1 MNWRPLPAAA
11 FALCLAAG
19 AFAQGL
25 SPLEENKPDKP
36 AVPPPTNALDK
47 ADLEFYVRHLYV
59 YGPQINVAVADPVK
73 SEIPGLLE
81 VKVTASRGLQS
92 LSRAFL
98 VTEDGRHI
106 FEGKTYDIA
115 KNPFH
120 EFNEAI
126 DTTSAPAFGKEGA
139 SVVLV
144 VFSDFQCPFCAK
156 EAKVLRTNFLH
167 QYGSRARLYFKD
179 FPLSIHPWAKPA
191 AVAGR
196 CIYKQE
202 PEVFWQYHD
211 WVFDNQSGFT
221 PENLETKV
229 GQFLQDKSV
238 DSLKFSQCFNDKE
251 TLGEVEES
259 IAEGTALGV
268 SSTPT
273 VFVNG
278 RQLSG
283 SPEWEQLKAVIDY
296 ELEYQEVTHN
306 AGDDCGC
313 AVDLS
318 FPQQQ

>member
-11 FALCLAAG
+11 LFVCLAAG

-25 SPLEENKPDKP
+25 SPLDQPKAEAPN
-36 AVPPPTNALDK
+36 AAAPTNALDK
-47 ADLEFYVRHLYV
+47 KDLEFYVRHLYV
-59 YGPQINVAVADPVK
+59 YGPQINVAVADPVE
-73 SEIPGLLE
+73 SEIPGLLK

-92 LSRAFL
+92 LVRDFL
-98 VTEDGRHI
+98 VTEDGKHI
-106 FEGKTYDIA
+106 FEGKTFEID

-120 EFNEAI
+120 EFNENI
-126 DTTSAPAFGKEGA
+126 DTMSAPSFGKEGA
-139 SVVLV
+139 SVVVV

-167 QYGSRARLYFKD
+167 QYGSKARLYFKD
-179 FPLSIHPWAKPA
+179 FPLNIHDWAKDA

-196 CIYKQE
+196 CIYNQE
-202 PEVFWQYHD
+202 PDAFWEYHD
-211 WVFDNQSGFT
+211 WVFDNQKSFT
-221 PENLETKV
+221 SQNLETKV
-229 GQFLQDKSV
+229 GEFLQGKSV
-238 DSLKFSQCFNDKE
+238 DSLKFSQCFKSKE
-251 TLGEVEES
+251 TLPKVEES

-268 SSTPT
+268 SSTPS

-283 SPEWEQLKAVIDY
+283 SPEWEQLKAIIDY
-296 ELEYQEVTHN
+296 ELEYKEVTHN

-318 FPQQQ
+318 FPK